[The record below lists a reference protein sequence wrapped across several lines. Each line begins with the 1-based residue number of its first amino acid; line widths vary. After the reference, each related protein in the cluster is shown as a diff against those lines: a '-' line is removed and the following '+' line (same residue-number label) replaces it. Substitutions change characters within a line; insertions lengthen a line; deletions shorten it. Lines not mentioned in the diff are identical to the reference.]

1 MAVTK
6 IQVILNGAP
15 VEGATIIVGEIGEL
29 EKKTDEDG
37 IAAYPNITGSY
48 AGYTE
53 AWIECPVVTATA
65 KVVVRAEQTSIIDL
79 GVIEV
84 L

>member
-48 AGYTE
+48 AGYTDYQIKNHE
-53 AWIECPVVTATA
+53 TWKHIGEIKWVHG
-65 KVVVRAEQTSIIDL
+65 KD
-79 GVIEV
+79 
-84 L
+84 